1 MASFE
6 DILFFY
12 LVEREGDYEL
22 IHKGALVFPAKGGIG
37 DDGIHAHLEIWQAPK
52 SKLWH
57 WRLQYHT
64 VHTYFEDPG
73 KGFIDAKAAMK
84 AALEHGEVATTI
96 GSWMDG
102 ERLEQIAGY
111 AQEERE
117 RKKKRGL

>member
-1 MASFE
+1 
-6 DILFFY
+6 
-12 LVEREGDYEL
+12 VEREGDNEL
-22 IHKGALVFPAKGGIG
+22 THKDALVFPAKGGL

-52 SKLWH
+52 NRRWH
-57 WRLQYHT
+57 WRLQFHT
-64 VHTYFEDPG
+64 AHTYVEDPG
-73 KGFIDAKAAMK
+73 EGFIDAKAAMK